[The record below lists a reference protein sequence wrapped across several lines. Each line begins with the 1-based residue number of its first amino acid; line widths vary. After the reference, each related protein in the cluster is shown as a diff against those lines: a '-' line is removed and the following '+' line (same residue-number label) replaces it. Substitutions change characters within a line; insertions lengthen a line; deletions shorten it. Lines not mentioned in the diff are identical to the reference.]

1 MGAHWFAGRLNLMS
15 TSFVRFSGYLCLLA
29 SLLIQAGALRAELV
43 WTPATGWQIEGG
55 ALSGLVGE
63 DGRKALDQMNS
74 ARGYEEARSYGKA
87 ARSYERVG
95 KRFAN
100 SVFAPEAFYRAGHMR
115 LDRKQYYK
123 AHEDFQQVVGRYPN
137 YTRFNEI
144 IGEQYRI
151 ASALLDGAR
160 NRIWGIIPGFTN
172 REKAVEYFEVLLIT
186 APYSDYAPLSLM
198 NIARAHQRMGNVEES
213 IDALDRMINFYPQ
226 SLLTPDAYLRLAQGH
241 ASLVEGPYYDQAST
255 REAVT
260 YFEDFMILYPSDAGV
275 STAEKGLSEMK
286 KVLAES
292 KIKIADFY
300 FYKRD
305 NYMAARVFY
314 NEAITVFPDSS
325 VAEKARAQLAKV
337 EAAEAK
343 SSAAGKKRSKKF
355 LFF

>member
-1 MGAHWFAGRLNLMS
+1 MS
-15 TSFVRFSGYLCLLA
+15 TSFVRAAGTLSLFAAFFLVLA
-29 SLLIQAGALRAELV
+29 STGRAELV
-43 WTPATGWQIEGG
+43 WTPDGGWRVEGG
-55 ALSGLVGE
+55 VLSGLVGE
-63 DGRKALDQMNS
+63 DGRRAVDQMNK
-74 ARGYEEARSYGKA
+74 ARELEEARSHRKA
-87 ARSYERVG
+87 AKSYERVG
-95 KRFAN
+95 KRFGN
-100 SVFAPEAFYRAGHMR
+100 SVYAPEAYYRAARMR
-115 LDRKQYYK
+115 LARKQYFK

-160 NRIWGIIPGFTN
+160 NYIWGVIPGFRN
-172 REKAVEYFEVLLIT
+172 REKAVEYFEILLMT
-186 APYSDYAPLSLM
+186 APYSDYAPISLM
-198 NIARAHQRMGNVEES
+198 NIARAHQRMGNDEEA

-226 SLLTPDAYLRLAQGH
+226 SLLTPDAYLKLAQTH
-241 ASLVEGPYYDQAST
+241 ASLVEGAYYDQAST

-275 STAEKGLSEMK
+275 SAAEKGLSDMK

-292 KIKIADFY
+292 KLKIGDFY

-314 NEAITVFPDSS
+314 NEAITVYPDSS
-325 VAEKARAQLAKV
+325 VAAKARDQLVKV
-337 EAAEAK
+337 EDAAAK
-343 SSAAGKKRSKKF
+343 AAAAGKKPAKKF